1 MADQKQAIM
10 QALMKA
16 MGGGAAGAGAGM
28 AAGSGMK
35 SSPRPKPRPRMGMG
49 RAGAMLGAGAGAG
62 AGRTISDADRRK
74 IMGMMGESGKTI
86 SDADRQRIMGMMG
99 DKTIS
104 DMERQRRMDRA
115 GMLEALEAGEMG
127 MMSPIDLERLRRQLG
142 MSRRKKP
149 AEFNGGGAVGT
160 KAKKKP
166 KKGCVMKGR
175 GGNFKGLK

>member
-1 MADQKQAIM
+1 MSQKEAIM

-86 SDADRQRIMGMMG
+86 SDADRQRA
-99 DKTIS
+99 
-104 DMERQRRMDRA
+104 MDRA

>member
-35 SSPRPKPRPRMGMG
+35 SSPRPKPRPRRELSDLERKVLREKVGED
-49 RAGAMLGAGAGAG
+49 MLISNS
-62 AGRTISDADRRK
+62 GRTISDADR
-74 IMGMMGESGKTI
+74 
-86 SDADRQRIMGMMG
+86 QRA
-99 DKTIS
+99 
-104 DMERQRRMDRA
+104 MDRA

-149 AEFNGGGAVGT
+149 AEFNGGGAVST

>member
-1 MADQKQAIM
+1 MSQKEAIM

-16 MGGGAAGAGAGM
+16 MGSSPSAPAT
-28 AAGSGMK
+28 
-35 SSPRPKPRPRMGMG
+35 SPRPKPRPRMGMG
-49 RAGAMLGAGAGAG
+49 RAGASFMGEAGK
-62 AGRTISDADRRK
+62 TISDADRQR

-86 SDADRQRIMGMMG
+86 SDADRQRA
-99 DKTIS
+99 
-104 DMERQRRMDRA
+104 MDRA

-127 MMSPIDLERLRRQLG
+127 MMSPIELERLRRQLG
-142 MSRRKKP
+142 MSRKKP
-149 AEFNGGGAVGT
+149 AQFNGGGAVST

>member
-1 MADQKQAIM
+1 MSQKEAIM

-16 MGGGAAGAGAGM
+16 MGSSPSAPAT
-28 AAGSGMK
+28 
-35 SSPRPKPRPRMGMG
+35 SPRPKPRPKMGMG
-49 RAGAMLGAGAGAG
+49 RAGASFMGEAGKA
-62 AGRTISDADRRK
+62 ISDADRQR

-86 SDADRQRIMGMMG
+86 SDADRQRA
-99 DKTIS
+99 
-104 DMERQRRMDRA
+104 MDRA

-149 AEFNGGGAVGT
+149 AQFNGGGAVST

>member
-28 AAGSGMK
+28 AAGSVMK
-35 SSPRPKPRPRMGMG
+35 SSPRPKPRPQMGKRMMVQEKGN
-49 RAGAMLGAGAGAG
+49 A
-62 AGRTISDADRRK
+62 ISDADKNKIRR
-74 IMGMMGESGKTI
+74 MMIQESGNSM
-86 SDADRQRIMGMMG
+86 SD
-99 DKTIS
+99 S

-142 MSRRKKP
+142 MSRKKP
-149 AEFNGGGAVGT
+149 AQFNGGGAVST

>member
-16 MGGGAAGAGAGM
+16 MGSSPSAPAT
-28 AAGSGMK
+28 
-35 SSPRPKPRPRMGMG
+35 SPRPKPRPRMGMG
-49 RAGAMLGAGAGAG
+49 RAGASFMGEAGK
-62 AGRTISDADRRK
+62 TISDADRRK

-86 SDADRQRIMGMMG
+86 SDADRQRA
-99 DKTIS
+99 
-104 DMERQRRMDRA
+104 MDRA
-115 GMLEALEAGEMG
+115 GMLEALEAGEVG

>member
-1 MADQKQAIM
+1 MSQKEAIM

-16 MGGGAAGAGAGM
+16 MGSSPSAPAT
-28 AAGSGMK
+28 
-35 SSPRPKPRPRMGMG
+35 SPRPKPRPRMGMG
-49 RAGAMLGAGAGAG
+49 RAGASFMGEAGK
-62 AGRTISDADRRK
+62 TISDADRRR

-86 SDADRQRIMGMMG
+86 SDADRQRA
-99 DKTIS
+99 
-104 DMERQRRMDRA
+104 MDRA

-142 MSRRKKP
+142 MTRRKKP
-149 AEFNGGGAVGT
+149 AQFNGGGAVST